1 MLPAPTSTSSR
12 VEEIEVASGACTPQR
27 QPLCESESVCSPCWS
42 GVGRNSKKRRRVY
55 CTAFALCA
63 GCRCLMLLA
72 VCLAGVVYTRLRLAL
87 APTTVATASPD
98 RGREVPSSVLAP
110 GVLCECAY
118 GTTPKV
124 GRCALRPAIKADP
137 LYSNKRALVE
147 PTPCVTW
154 WQPSLQNC
162 AFLQNPH
169 ATKLSL
175 REPTLSVTWSYL
187 MLESN
192 TTVLRRVSPRYI
204 TV

>member
-1 MLPAPTSTSSR
+1 ML
-12 VEEIEVASGACTPQR
+12 
-27 QPLCESESVCSPCWS
+27 
-42 GVGRNSKKRRRVY
+42 
-55 CTAFALCA
+55 ALLV
-63 GCRCLMLLA
+63 GCRQKLEKTTASLLHRICPVCRVPVSDVALLA

-204 TV
+204 SA